1 MINQKEL
8 DYRENDILIITKKSL
23 TWRQLE
29 HYRNNLTSRIGRLT
43 QELVDTE
50 NKANEIKQQIKSS
63 DDELTKLR
71 SKEVE
76 DIINQQKENERLANQ
91 RALDLLREHIGTKAY
106 LELTEK
112 HRIFWTHKDTKY
124 KMNDKGSVFRK
135 EGKEWKQLCIIKPR
149 QLPLPDSILAI
160 LVSVKDNPSRFPNRR
175 RR

>member
-1 MINQKEL
+1 MINEKEL
-8 DYRENDILIITKKSL
+8 DYRENDILVITKRSL

-29 HYRNNLTSRIGRLT
+29 HYRNNLTLKIGRLT
-43 QELVDTE
+43 QELVETD
-50 NKANEIKQQIKSS
+50 NQSNQIKENIKFL
-63 DDELTKLR
+63 DEELTKLR

-76 DIINQQKENERLANQ
+76 DIIIKQKENEKMVNQ
-91 RALDLLREHIGTKAY
+91 KALDLLREHIGVSAFM
-106 LELTEK
+106 ELTEK
-112 HRIFWTHKDTKY
+112 HRIFWTHKEMKY

-135 EGKEWKQLCIIKPR
+135 EGKKWNQLCIIKPK